1 MSTPPCKVCDVVG
14 CQEPWHKSATIIPSS
29 TFKTPMPTLV
39 GSKERREKAATVPP
53 HTPPPPERPVK
64 RRLNFEEEDKGSYGN
79 IEIFERVHSRYAT
92 DKMWLRRPRPNLNT
106 ITNNL
111 RAVEVHLQQL
121 REQQEA
127 SEEHVLNKIARLG
140 ESQQELGEKVNST
153 SDTFNRIDDSVEK
166 LEDRQDLQAG
176 NMKVLFDSQ
185 GLLRD
190 NQDQLE
196 EKLKLALESNDRL
209 GKSLETMTAQVT
221 ELMKIVDE
229 MKSK

>member
-14 CQEPWHKSATIIPSS
+14 CQEPWHKSATIPSS
-29 TFKTPMPTLV
+29 AFKTPMPTLV
-39 GSKERREKAATVPP
+39 GSKERREKAANAIA
-53 HTPPPPERPVK
+53 HTPPHPERPVK

-140 ESQQELGEKVNST
+140 ESQQELGEKVKSALGGISCLDT
-153 SDTFNRIDDSVEK
+153 SVDTLEEEMARLSKNGDLHYEGLDSID
-166 LEDRQDLQAG
+166 DRQD
-176 NMKVLFDSQ
+176 K
-185 GLLRD
+185 
-190 NQDQLE
+190 LE
-196 EKLKLALESNDRL
+196 EKLNRVIESNDRL
-209 GKSLETMTAQVT
+209 RTALDNITTHVT
-221 ELMKIVDE
+221 NLMKIVDE